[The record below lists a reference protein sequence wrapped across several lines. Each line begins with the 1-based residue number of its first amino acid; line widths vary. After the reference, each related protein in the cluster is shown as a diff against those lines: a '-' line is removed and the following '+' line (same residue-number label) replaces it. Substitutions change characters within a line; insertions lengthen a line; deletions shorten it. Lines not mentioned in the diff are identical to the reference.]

1 MTDDVELA
9 AILRS
14 ALPPLIPA
22 APSRDLWPLIMKQ
35 DRAGLKW
42 SWLDVGLAAGAATAL
57 WMRPELLALLAFHF

>member
-14 ALPPLIPA
+14 ALPPLSPGER
-22 APSRDLWPLIMKQ
+22 SRDLWPLVMKRS
-35 DRAGLKW
+35 RAGPKW

-57 WMRPELLALLAFHF
+57 WMRPELLALLAYHF